1 MTGGFQTCVVA
12 PNALCRKE
20 HVNPLQI
27 FFFYVALG
35 LGYAGQSSTSTGNE
49 SDWLGKPTPRKC
61 IRGTQKHWRER
72 LMPWTAAVTD
82 RLALQMPAKALK
94 KGLFSSC
101 LSPFVLHHFSR
112 SFSVFVFFFLL
123 CLPKVVSLSSH
134 LARIHCICPLEKSG
148 LLIYCRTHYIFKAV
162 MTHYVDWLCI
172 NAHGCLESCQ

>member
-61 IRGTQKHWRER
+61 IRGTQKH
-72 LMPWTAAVTD
+72 
-82 RLALQMPAKALK
+82 
-94 KGLFSSC
+94 
-101 LSPFVLHHFSR
+101 
-112 SFSVFVFFFLL
+112 
-123 CLPKVVSLSSH
+123 
-134 LARIHCICPLEKSG
+134 
-148 LLIYCRTHYIFKAV
+148 
-162 MTHYVDWLCI
+162 
-172 NAHGCLESCQ
+172 